1 MGRHKLNP
9 EERKVHKNVTVQ
21 AEDLAALQALQERL
35 SERLGF
41 RVTHSQVI
49 QYLIKHCPE

>member
-1 MGRHKLNP
+1 MGRRKLNP